1 MIKLLSEL
9 NLQINRRYGKDIWNI
24 WEVLDLINL
33 EIEAREKVMV
43 HEENNES
50 DRTFSGS
57 ALISASNQSNIKKC
71 TNAKKENQ
79 IVTQK
84 NHHYPNS
91 VLVRSYFQS

>member
-1 MIKLLSEL
+1 M
-9 NLQINRRYGKDIWNI
+9 
-24 WEVLDLINL
+24 

-50 DRTFSGS
+50 DRIFSGS
-57 ALISASNQSNIKKC
+57 ALISTSNQSNIKKC

-91 VLVRSYFQS
+91 VLVRSYFQEKVF